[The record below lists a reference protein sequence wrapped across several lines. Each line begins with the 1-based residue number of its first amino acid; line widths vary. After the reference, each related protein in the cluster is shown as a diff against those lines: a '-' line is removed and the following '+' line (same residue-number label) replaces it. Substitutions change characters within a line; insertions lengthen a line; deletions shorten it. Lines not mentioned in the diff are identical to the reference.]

1 MSKLSQAEV
10 KERADEWAR
19 LDGKIKKAEDE
30 KAAELD
36 PFVVKFNEST
46 KPVLAKHDPKIKK
59 LVDKRDAIEDEVLTW
74 LETHGKAIALEGD
87 LAVAANETQTSA
99 RKLDAETFFSKVKE
113 RGKEFW
119 ACVSIGIQKAD
130 KYLGK
135 DKVDKMAT
143 TESKLVSVLKLK

>member
-1 MSKLSQAEV
+1 VPKLTQAEV
-10 KERADEWAR
+10 RAAADEWAR
-19 LDGKIKKAEDE
+19 LSGKVKAAED
-30 KAAELD
+30 AMNAELD
-36 PFVVKFNEST
+36 PFVVEFNEKT
-46 KPVLAKHDPKIKK
+46 KAVTARHDAKIGKLIKQ
-59 LVDKRDAIEDEVLTW
+59 RDELQSQVIGW
-74 LETHGKAIALEGD
+74 LDGHGKPIALEGD

-99 RKLDAETFFSKVKE
+99 RRLDAETFFSKVKD